1 LRPPAFCSGGGRFTL
16 GWALRDRGSGP
27 RTHLGQIEEY
37 QEAGCD
43 ALYVANMGP
52 HHQGMLTFYG
62 EQILSRTR
70 DAGCECEWRRCRDDP
85 ATGLVEALVAFTP
98 SAVSTMKASEG

>member
-1 LRPPAFCSGGGRFTL
+1 
-16 GWALRDRGSGP
+16 
-27 RTHLGQIEEY
+27 
-37 QEAGCD
+37 
-43 ALYVANMGP
+43 
-52 HHQGMLTFYG
+52 MLTFYG